1 VAVRATE
8 GKTESYISV
17 KILCVSDTVMP
28 QMESAVNLRR
38 HYNDVELIIS
48 CGDMPSVYLEFITSV
63 LNVPL
68 FYVRGNHDDNYVTR
82 PPGGEDLHQRFIKYG
97 GLTFYG
103 LEGSMRY
110 NDAPIQYYDSDMLRM
125 VVGAGLRLGVR
136 RWRHHN
142 AVDVLV
148 THSPARGIHDLADL
162 PHTGFNA
169 LLRFMQW
176 YRPRY
181 MLHGH
186 VHTWDRRVTTQT
198 QYLDTC
204 IMNINPVTVMEI
216 EPEVK

>member
-1 VAVRATE
+1 
-8 GKTESYISV
+8 V

-38 HYNDVELIIS
+38 HYSDVELIVS

-68 FYVRGNHDDNYVTR
+68 FYVRGNHDDHYAER
-82 PPGGEDLHQRFIKYG
+82 PPGGENLHQRLVKYE
-97 GLTFYG
+97 GLSFYG

-110 NDAPIQYYDSDMLRM
+110 NDAPIQYTETDMMGM
-125 VVGAGLRLGVR
+125 VVGVGIRLGYR
-136 RWRHHN
+136 RWRHGHG
-142 AVDVLV
+142 VDVLV
-148 THSPARGIHDLADL
+148 THSPARGIHDAEDL
-162 PHTGFNA
+162 PHTGFQS
-169 LLRFMQW
+169 LLKFMEW

-186 VHTWDRRVTTQT
+186 VHTWDRRTTVKS

-204 IMNINPVTVMEI
+204 IMNINPVTVIDI
-216 EPEVK
+216 EPDSRA